1 MGRKEYCSSR
11 GLGFSTLN
19 RHLKQQTVWSLWALS
34 ELDGQ
39 QRSYR
44 LLERVEGV
52 SQKSLTATLS
62 GLERDGFVRRSI
74 TAQVPIR
81 VDYEATA
88 LGHELIVKFQ
98 RFFWSWSGKG
108 RGVHS
113 RMIELDS

>member
-34 ELDGQ
+34 ELDGP

-62 GLERDGFVRRSI
+62 GLGARWLRAAQHYR
-74 TAQVPIR
+74 QVPIR

-98 RFFWSWSGKG
+98 PFSGVGLGKVG
-108 RGVHS
+108 AFTAAR
-113 RMIELDS
+113 

>member
-34 ELDGQ
+34 ELDGP

-62 GLERDGFVRRSI
+62 GLGARWLRAAQHYRPGTDQSGLRSDGARARAHCQI
-74 TAQVPIR
+74 PT
-81 VDYEATA
+81 
-88 LGHELIVKFQ
+88 
-98 RFFWSWSGKG
+98 FFWSWSGKG